1 MYLPSNT
8 PILQDQRESA
18 ARHGAESDARIQAMR
33 RTAACGRARLFN
45 TLVAPNQVADT
56 IGMGTAVNTQK
67 LQNQTEVSR
76 AVGILGTGGQ
86 LDATGSSSSSGPS
99 IAQIIAGAPE
109 VVSLNRGGGCNTPSY
124 KPVPLGPDPRPG
136 MPQRAPTI
144 VQTSMGA
151 MNYRGADSTIPGAQ
165 ANYAVNALPM
175 KAYSQGR
182 TSVNAMPM
190 QAFAPGR
197 ASSQSSPSALPVK
210 AYYEILN
217 RGLTGYAPPWSDA
230 GVLPNGGLPGSPD
243 MGVGAWLMDNPWMAM
258 LIAGAGVYA
267 LSRRNKAGR

>member
-45 TLVAPNQVADT
+45 TLISPSRVADT
-56 IGMGTAVNTQK
+56 IGMGTAVNAQK

-86 LDATGSSSSSGPS
+86 LNATGSGSGSGPS

-136 MPQRAPTI
+136 MPQRAPNI

-151 MNYRGADSTIPGAQ
+151 MSYRGADSTIPGAQ
-165 ANYAVNALPM
+165 ASVNALPM
-175 KAYSQGR
+175 QSYSLGR
-182 TSVNAMPM
+182 
-190 QAFAPGR
+190 G
-197 ASSQSSPSALPVK
+197 SSQSSALPIK

-243 MGVGAWLMDNPWMAM
+243 MGVGAWLMDNPWLVLA
-258 LIAGAGVYA
+258 LASGGIYA